1 MKYIFL
7 NGTDKFVNTN
17 PFGQKLVFA
26 VYLSVGSRLKKA
38 QRCRFYY
45 RRTFFLKKCAAFAC
59 KKVKGFWGKGKKL

>member
-38 QRCRFYY
+38 QRCRFY
-45 RRTFFLKKCAAFAC
+45 
-59 KKVKGFWGKGKKL
+59 